1 MLTYLLKQ
9 IRENPSIF
17 EEGLNK
23 KNKDSGIIKKIVEL
37 DKDYRSILSEIEF
50 LRAELNI
57 LSKEASKNFSQD
69 QLEKAKATKQ
79 RIKEL
84 EKNLEPLEKQLNE
97 LLYRIPNIP
106 LTDVPVGKDET
117 ENVVLR
123 EVGKKPNFK
132 FEAKDYLTLVEDNW
146 IDVKRAAKVS
156 GTRFGYLKN
165 EAVMIEY
172 ALVRWVMH
180 FLREKGFIPVV
191 PPALIFSKSMK
202 AMGYIDEEKDLA
214 ERYYFPQDDLFLIG
228 TAEQAIGPMHMDEVF
243 EEKQLPLRYIAFS
256 PCFRR
261 EAGSYGKDTKG
272 IWRVHYFEKLEM
284 FIFCTPEQSEKEHQL
299 ILSIEEE
306 LMQALKIPYRVIQ
319 LCSGDLANPS
329 AKSFDIEAWLPSQN
343 RYAETHSCSN
353 CTDFQSQR
361 LNIRY
366 KSKNG
371 LRFVHTL
378 NGTAFAIGRILVA
391 IIENYQKEDGSIEIP
406 EVLKKYL

>member
-1 MLTYLLKQ
+1 MLTDLLKQ
-9 IRENPSIF
+9 IRNEPEVFKKGIKAKGR
-17 EEGLNK
+17 EEKIIDEILNY
-23 KNKDSGIIKKIVEL
+23 
-37 DKDYRSILSEIEF
+37 DKEYRALLAEIEF
-50 LRAELNI
+50 LRAELNN
-57 LSKEASKNFSQD
+57 LSREKKFDQD
-69 QLEKAKATKQ
+69 HLEKARATKE

-84 EKNLEPLEKQLNE
+84 EKQLEPIENKLENI
-97 LLYRIPNIP
+97 LYQIPNLP
-106 LTDVPVGKDET
+106 LADVPVGKDEV

-132 FEAKDYLTLVEDNW
+132 FEPKDYLTLVEDKW

-165 EAVMIEY
+165 EVVLLEY
-172 ALVRWVMH
+172 ALVRWVMQI
-180 FLREKGFIPVV
+180 LKEKGFTPVV
-191 PPALIFSKSMK
+191 PPAMISYKAMK
-202 AMGYIDEEKDLA
+202 AMGYIDSEKDLA

-228 TAEQAIGPMHMDEVF
+228 TAEQAIGPMHMDEILD
-243 EEKQLPLRYIAFS
+243 EKQLPLRYIAFS

-306 LMQALKIPYRVIQ
+306 LMQNLKIPYRVVQ
-319 LCSGDLANPS
+319 LCTGDLSNPS

-353 CTDFQSQR
+353 CTDYQSRR

-366 KSKNG
+366 RNKDG
-371 LRFVHTL
+371 LKFVHTL
-378 NGTAFAIGRILVA
+378 NGTAFAIGRILVT
-391 IIENYQKEDGSIEIP
+391 IIENYQQEDGTIKIP
-406 EVLKKYL
+406 EVLRKYL

>member
-1 MLTYLLKQ
+1 MLTNLLKN
-9 IRENPSIF
+9 IRENPEF
-17 EEGLNK
+17 YKEGLK
-23 KNKDSGIIKKIVEL
+23 KRQEKIEIIDKILAL
-37 DKDYRSILSEIEF
+37 DKEYRSNLSEVEF
-50 LRAELNI
+50 LRAELNN
-57 LSKEASKNFSQD
+57 LSKEAKFSQD
-69 QLEKAKATKQ
+69 HLEKARATKQ

-84 EKNLEPLEKQLNE
+84 ESQLSPLEEELDG
-97 LLYRIPNIP
+97 LLYQIPNIP
-106 LTDVPVGKDET
+106 LSDVPVGKNET
-117 ENVVLR
+117 ENKVLR
-123 EVGKKPNFK
+123 EVGKRPSFT
-132 FEAKDYLTLVEDNW
+132 FQPRDYLELTEDSW

-165 EAVMIEY
+165 EAVFLEY

-180 FLREKGFIPVV
+180 SLQEKRFVPVI
-191 PPALIFSKSMK
+191 PPAFISSKSMK
-202 AMGYIDEEKDLA
+202 AMGYIDREKDLE
-214 ERYYFPQDDLFLIG
+214 ERYFFPRDDLFLIG
-228 TAEQAIGPMHMDEVF
+228 TAEQAIGPMHMDEIL

-261 EAGSYGKDTKG
+261 EAGSYGRDTKG

-306 LMQALKIPYRVIQ
+306 LMQNLKIPYRVVQ
-319 LCSGDLANPS
+319 LCTGDLAHPS

-366 KSKNG
+366 KSKKG

-378 NGTAFAIGRILVA
+378 NGTAFAIGRILAA
-391 IIENYQKEDGSIEIP
+391 IIENYQQEDGSVEIP
-406 EVLKKYL
+406 EILKKYL

>member
-1 MLTYLLKQ
+1 MLTDLLKQ
-9 IRENPSIF
+9 IRNEPEVFKKGIKAKGR
-17 EEGLNK
+17 EEKIIDEILNY
-23 KNKDSGIIKKIVEL
+23 
-37 DKDYRSILSEIEF
+37 DKEYRALLAEIEF
-50 LRAELNI
+50 LRAELNN
-57 LSKEASKNFSQD
+57 LSREKKFDQD
-69 QLEKAKATKQ
+69 HLEKARGTKE

-84 EKNLEPLEKQLNE
+84 EKQLEPIENKLEN
-97 LLYRIPNIP
+97 LLYQIPNLP
-106 LTDVPVGKDET
+106 LADVPVGKDET

-123 EVGKKPNFK
+123 EVGKKPDFK
-132 FEAKDYLTLVEDNW
+132 FEPKDYLTLVEDKW

-165 EAVMIEY
+165 EAVLLEY
-172 ALVRWVMH
+172 ALVRWVMET
-180 FLREKGFIPVV
+180 LKEKGFTPVV
-191 PPALIFSKSMK
+191 PPAMISYKAMK
-202 AMGYIDEEKDLA
+202 AMGYIDSEKDLA

-228 TAEQAIGPMHMDEVF
+228 TAEQAIGPMHMDEILD
-243 EEKQLPLRYIAFS
+243 EKQLPLRYIAFS

-306 LMQALKIPYRVIQ
+306 LMQTLKIPYRVVQ
-319 LCSGDLANPS
+319 LCTGDLSNPS

-353 CTDFQSQR
+353 CTDYQSRR

-366 KSKNG
+366 RSKEG
-371 LRFVHTL
+371 LKFVHTL

-391 IIENYQKEDGSIEIP
+391 IIENYQQEDGTIKIP
-406 EVLKKYL
+406 EILRKYL

>member
-9 IRENPSIF
+9 IRENSSIF
-17 EEGLNK
+17 EDGLKK

-57 LSKEASKNFSQD
+57 LSKDASKNFSQD

-84 EKNLEPLEKQLNE
+84 EKNLEPIEKQLNE

-106 LTDVPVGKDET
+106 LTDVPVGKDEA
-117 ENVVLR
+117 ENIVLR
-123 EVGKKPNFK
+123 EVGKKPQFK
-132 FEAKDYLTLVEDNW
+132 FEAKDYLTLVEDTW

-165 EAVMIEY
+165 EAVMLEY

-180 FLREKGFIPVV
+180 SLKEKGFIPVV

-228 TAEQAIGPMHMDEVF
+228 TAEQAIGPMHMDEIF

-319 LCSGDLANPS
+319 LCTGDLANPS

-406 EVLKKYL
+406 EVLKKFL